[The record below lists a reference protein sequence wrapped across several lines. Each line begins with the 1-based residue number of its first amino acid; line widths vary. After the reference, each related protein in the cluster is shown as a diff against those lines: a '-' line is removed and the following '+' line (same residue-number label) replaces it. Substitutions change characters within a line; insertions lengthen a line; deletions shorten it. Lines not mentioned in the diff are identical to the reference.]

1 MTSIKTSLFVAT
13 CLMAPFALSACQP
26 APTNTVAAAGMDSMD
41 HSQMDHSQMDHSQ
54 MDHSQMDRG
63 NMMGSGGPAGAV
75 TPSTKA
81 FQAANST
88 MHQKMAIPYSGD
100 ADKDFIAGMI
110 PHHEGAVAMA
120 RVVLEH
126 GKDPEIRKLAEDII
140 AAQDREISQMKAWQ
154 AKNNTP

>member
-1 MTSIKTSLFVAT
+1 MTSLKTSLYVAT
-13 CLMAPFALSACQP
+13 CLMASLALSACQP
-26 APTNTVAAAGMDSMD
+26 APTNTVAVAGTDSMD
-41 HSQMDHSQMDHSQ
+41 HSQMDHSQMDH
-54 MDHSQMDRG
+54 G
-63 NMMGSGGPAGAV
+63 NMMGPSDPAAA

>member
-13 CLMAPFALSACQP
+13 CLMATLALSACQP
-26 APTNTVAAAGMDSMD
+26 APTNTVAASGMDSMD
-41 HSQMDHSQMDHSQ
+41 HSQMDHG
-54 MDHSQMDRG
+54 QMDRG
-63 NMMGSGGPAGAV
+63 NMMGSGDPAGDV

-126 GKDPEIRKLAEDII
+126 GKDPEIRKLAEYII

-154 AKNNTP
+154 AKNIKP

>member
-1 MTSIKTSLFVAT
+1 MTSFKTSLFVAT

-26 APTNTVAAAGMDSMD
+26 APTNTVAAAGMDGMD
-41 HSQMDHSQMDHSQ
+41 HSQMDHGQMEQ
-54 MDHSQMDRG
+54 G
-63 NMMGSGGPAGAV
+63 NMIGSADAAAAA

-110 PHHEGAVAMA
+110 PHHDGAIAMA

-154 AKNNTP
+154 AKNNKP

>member
-1 MTSIKTSLFVAT
+1 MTSFKTSLYVAT
-13 CLMAPFALSACQP
+13 CLMASLALSACQP
-26 APTNTVAAAGMDSMD
+26 APTNTVAVAGTDSMD
-41 HSQMDHSQMDHSQ
+41 DSQMDHSQMDH
-54 MDHSQMDRG
+54 G
-63 NMMGSGGPAGAV
+63 NMMGSGDPAAA
-75 TPSTKA
+75 TPSTKD

>member
-1 MTSIKTSLFVAT
+1 MNLVKTSLFVAT
-13 CLMAPFALSACQP
+13 SLIAAATMSACQP
-26 APTNTVAAAGMDSMD
+26 AATNTVAAAAPATQAGMGNAMMDHSSMD
-41 HSQMDHSQMDHSQ
+41 HSQMDHWS
-54 MDHSQMDRG
+54 
-63 NMMGSGGPAGAV
+63 MMGSTDAA
-75 TPSTKA
+75 TAAAPSTKA

-88 MHQKMAIPYSGD
+88 MHQNMAIPYTGN

-154 AKNNTP
+154 AKNSKP

>member
-1 MTSIKTSLFVAT
+1 MTSFKTNLYVAT
-13 CLMAPFALSACQP
+13 CLMATLALSACQP
-26 APTNTVAAAGMDSMD
+26 APTNTVAVAGTDSMD
-41 HSQMDHSQMDHSQ
+41 HSQMDHSQMDH
-54 MDHSQMDRG
+54 G
-63 NMMGSGGPAGAV
+63 NMMGPSDPAAA

>member
-1 MTSIKTSLFVAT
+1 MTSIKTSLFVITCVTAT
-13 CLMAPFALSACQP
+13 LALSACQP

-41 HSQMDHSQMDHSQ
+41 HSQMDH
-54 MDHSQMDRG
+54 G
-63 NMMGSGGPAGAV
+63 NMMGAGGPAAAV

-88 MHQKMAIPYSGD
+88 MHQKMAIAYSGD

-126 GKDPEIRKLAEDII
+126 GTDPEIRKLAEDII

-154 AKNNTP
+154 AKNNRP